1 MGKSLLLCFSFSP
14 SLLFPLSLSFAPGGS
29 RTGKEKG
36 GKRRERREMVET
48 TDGEIAF
55 GASEEEEERE
65 RKEEEDGW
73 TGIRQIARYIYTRET
88 HTCSSSKK

>member
-1 MGKSLLLCFSFSP
+1 
-14 SLLFPLSLSFAPGGS
+14 
-29 RTGKEKG
+29 
-36 GKRRERREMVET
+36 MVET

-73 TGIRQIARYIYTRET
+73 TGIRQIARYIY
-88 HTCSSSKK
+88 